1 MNGIE
6 YCAAI
11 ISRKKEE
18 KRFKEGPFD
27 DKTAKKF
34 NQPNQDKEVASQ

>member
-11 ISRKKEE
+11 ISKKKRKKD
-18 KRFKEGPFD
+18 FKESPFD

-34 NQPNQDKEVASQ
+34 NQLTRIRESHH

>member
-11 ISRKKEE
+11 ISRKKR
-18 KRFKEGPFD
+18 KKDFKESQ
-27 DKTAKKF
+27 F
-34 NQPNQDKEVASQ
+34 NQQNQKEVASQ